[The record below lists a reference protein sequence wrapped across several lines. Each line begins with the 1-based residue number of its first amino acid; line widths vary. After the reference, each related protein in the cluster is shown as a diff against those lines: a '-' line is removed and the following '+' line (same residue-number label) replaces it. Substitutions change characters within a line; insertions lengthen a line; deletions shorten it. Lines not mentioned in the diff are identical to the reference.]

1 MDVLAVVLVVW
12 CVYVSDAVWWTSS
25 DALLFTG
32 TRLGEF
38 RARRGPSLDVKD
50 GRGFFAS
57 SLVPPF
63 QCSFECELLTAT
75 VDTEARPVKRAD
87 IERRVRQALELS
99 TSLRRLGEGLW
110 IFLFILAPVTVAWR
124 GLSGTWM
131 VLLAILIV
139 WVVAIAMTYRRSW
152 RALYADDARGWRG
165 DAALMILSPPGAIRA
180 ADRLTRHALR
190 HMSGVRVMSVVA
202 PADQFCEVAR
212 LLYFEDATPRQE
224 TITREIDQLLEA
236 TALGPVFVAP
246 PTREPGMMGFCRR
259 CHGQLLR
266 GTGDCPDCVGLAIT
280 PFEAESPLLPPV

>member
-50 GRGFFAS
+50 GRGLFAS

-63 QCSFECELLTAT
+63 QCSFECQLTAS
-75 VDTEARPVKRAD
+75 VDTKARPLKCAD
-87 IERRVRQALELS
+87 IEHRVRQALELS
-99 TSLRRLGEGLW
+99 TPPRRLGEGLW
-110 IFLFILAPVTVAWR
+110 VFLFILAPVTVAWR

-131 VLLAILIV
+131 VLLAILIA
-139 WVVAIAMTYRRSW
+139 WIVAIVVTYRRSW
-152 RALYADDARGWRG
+152 RALYADNASGWRG

-190 HMSGVRVMSVVA
+190 HMSSVRVMSVVA

-212 LLYFEDATPRQE
+212 LLYFEDPTPRQE
-224 TITREIDQLLEA
+224 TITREIDQLLESP
-236 TALGPVFVAP
+236 ALGPMFAAP
-246 PTREPGMMGFCRR
+246 PTQEPGMMGFCRR
-259 CHGQLLR
+259 CHVQLLR

-280 PFEAESPLLPPV
+280 PFEAESTLLPPV